1 MTKVTSTHSKGIN
14 NNELNMW
21 LEAVTRNTVNGEA
34 ITPDQAK
41 HLDRLANRS
50 VSLEEATR
58 IAQTLVS
65 TDAQYT
71 TQYLNQLF
79 NIVDI
84 FQIVMEDEL
93 GLTEEQFKKASE
105 KVKEKR
111 EELLEKE
118 QDKVREASKDVQE
131 EALEGTKEEESEK
144 VVQMKSRND

>member
-21 LEAVTRNTVNGEA
+21 LEAVTRNTVNGET

-118 QDKVREASKDVQE
+118 QDKVREASKDAQE

>member
-65 TDAQYT
+65 EDAQYT

-105 KVKEKR
+105 KVREKR

-118 QDKVREASKDVQE
+118 QDKVREASKDAQE
-131 EALEGTKEEESEK
+131 EALKDIKEKEVEK
-144 VVQMKSRND
+144 VVQMKPKND

>member
-50 VSLEEATR
+50 VSLEEDTR

-65 TDAQYT
+65 ADAQYT

-118 QDKVREASKDVQE
+118 QDKVREASKDAQE

>member
-65 TDAQYT
+65 ADAQYT

-118 QDKVREASKDVQE
+118 QDKVREASKKVQE
-131 EALEGTKEEESEK
+131 EALKDTKEEESEK

>member
-21 LEAVTRNTVNGEA
+21 LEAVTRNTVNGET

-131 EALEGTKEEESEK
+131 EALEGTKEEKSEK

>member
-118 QDKVREASKDVQE
+118 QDKVREASKDAQE

>member
-21 LEAVTRNTVNGEA
+21 LEAVTRNTVNGGA

-65 TDAQYT
+65 ADAQYT

-118 QDKVREASKDVQE
+118 QDKVREASKDAQE